1 MNRRNPI
8 TPLLPAL
15 LIAVITMPVMAQESK
30 SDAGNSK
37 QAAEEHHGP
46 GQGRG
51 FGRGMGR
58 GAGMGRGF
66 GRQGFGRGQ
75 GQAGN
80 QKQAEAAHD
89 ESGHGEEDHAHDERH
104 GDDHEVFQFL
114 LTNHKKIKRT
124 VTETKNGVITV
135 TESDDAEVASYI
147 QEHVYWME
155 QRIRKVQ
162 PIRMRDP
169 LFRELFQHTEKI
181 TMKLEDT
188 EKGIRVTETSEDP
201 KVAVLIK
208 AHAKVVSG
216 FVERGFAEAM
226 KNHAVPE
233 MAVDK
238 SSETKATVRDQKITK
253 YGKVS
258 FLPEASMQPQAETQI
273 VVDVTAGGEPGKL
286 FPSIDKLAR
295 FVNIY
300 HAAGQKSH
308 AVDLAVVLHGDA
320 TLAILNDDAY
330 SDHFNTKG
338 NPNLDCLHEL
348 HENGVQIYVCGQSLI
363 SKKHKPSEVVVF
375 ADVAVSGL
383 TSLAN
388 LQKDGYAYVPLK

>member
-1 MNRRNPI
+1 MQRT
-8 TPLLPAL
+8 TPLIFLLSATLMALISAPA
-15 LIAVITMPVMAQESK
+15 MAQEAKTDTSK
-30 SDAGNSK
+30 KEQST
-37 QAAEEHHGP
+37 EEHHGP

-51 FGRGMGR
+51 LGRGMGR

-66 GRQGFGRGQ
+66 GRQGMGRGQ
-75 GQAGN
+75 GQGQEQADN
-80 QKQAEAAHD
+80 QKQDEAEA
-89 ESGHGEEDHAHDERH
+89 GHAHDERH

-124 VTETKNGVITV
+124 VTETDNGVITV
-135 TESDDAEVASYI
+135 TESDDEEVASYI

-155 QRIRKVQ
+155 QRIRKIQ

-169 LFRELFQHTEKI
+169 LYRELFQHTEKI

-188 EKGIRVTETSEDP
+188 EKGIRVTETSDDP
-201 KVAVLIK
+201 KVVVLIK

-226 KNHAVPE
+226 KNHAVPD
-233 MAVDK
+233 MAK
-238 SSETKATVRDQKITK
+238 SESGASQSTARDPKIAK

-258 FLPEASMQPQAETQI
+258 LLSNASMQPQADTQI
-273 VVDVTAGGEPGKL
+273 VVDVTAGGPSGKL
-286 FPSIDKLAR
+286 FPSIEKLAR

-308 AVDLAVVLHGDA
+308 SVDLAVVLHGNA
-320 TLAILNDDAY
+320 TLAALNDDAY
-330 SDHFNTKG
+330 SHQFNTKG

-363 SKKHKPSEVVVF
+363 SAGHKPDEVVVF
-375 ADVAVSGL
+375 VDVAVSAL

-388 LQKDGYAYVPLK
+388 LQKDGFSYVPLK